1 MSNNIFKCVILHEYV
16 INTLLYFIT
25 DGVVVLD
32 SAHLRNGK
40 IFGHLVCSF
49 RYGRKEDEVMG
60 LCFQKDM
67 YLASEQI
74 YPALDIGEPVK
85 LTTAQVNIPR
95 LSN

>member
-1 MSNNIFKCVILHEYV
+1 M
-16 INTLLYFIT
+16 LLYFTT

-32 SAHLRNGK
+32 NSQLRDGK
-40 IFGHLVCSF
+40 IFGQLVCSF

-74 YPALDIGEPVK
+74 YPALANGEPAK
-85 LTTAQVNIPR
+85 LTKIQVNIP
-95 LSN
+95 NFEN